1 MPTNFKTLLLTWYL
15 KNWRNYFFHHEF
27 PNSIFWWFIL
37 RISQLLSQIQ
47 SMFLHQRTHYT
58 HFPLNTWRHMRQL
71 YHAKV
76 YHNKLKL
83 WLYRHKTRT
92 SRWKGKNLMN
102 HLCASIKD
110 LICWKYVFSCIYFQ
124 IWNQN
129 WRNKIL
135 RGFFVCVCDLFKDRQ
150 IAIKRQLEYRL
161 TFPWK
166 DINMNIS
173 CRLKSIDIISCI
185 KFSHCFCF

>member
-1 MPTNFKTLLLTWYL
+1 MCLQVLRHFCLRGTW
-15 KNWRNYFFHHEF
+15 RIGEIIFFIM
-27 PNSIFWWFIL
+27 S
-37 RISQLLSQIQ
+37 SQILYFDGSFWGFHNYYLRSSQ
-47 SMFLHQRTHYT
+47 CFCIKEPTTLISLWT
-58 HFPLNTWRHMRQL
+58 LWRHMRQL

-129 WRNKIL
+129 
-135 RGFFVCVCDLFKDRQ
+135 
-150 IAIKRQLEYRL
+150 
-161 TFPWK
+161 
-166 DINMNIS
+166 
-173 CRLKSIDIISCI
+173 
-185 KFSHCFCF
+185 